1 MKGFEQDIYIGESS
15 NSSLLWLA
23 AVAVCFATH
32 LKDGE
37 QGVDDAVEVG
47 GGRFF
52 REVEGAAEELHPE
65 EGEDEDEEN
74 EEDEQGDDGGDGV
87 HEGLDQAAHGFP
99 VSVRG
104 QQR

>member
-1 MKGFEQDIYIGESS
+1 MGFRNLEDSEA
-15 NSSLLWLA
+15 SLEEVVKSGAGSLRTK
-23 AVAVCFATH
+23 FAT
-32 LKDGE
+32 
-37 QGVDDAVEVG
+37 
-47 GGRFF
+47 
-52 REVEGAAEELHPE
+52 EELEKKDWQEWKELTRKRWHLHAE

>member
-1 MKGFEQDIYIGESS
+1 MRNLLYWDFRNLEDSEA
-15 NSSLLWLA
+15 SLEEVVKSGAGSLRTE
-23 AVAVCFATH
+23 FAT
-32 LKDGE
+32 
-37 QGVDDAVEVG
+37 
-47 GGRFF
+47 
-52 REVEGAAEELHPE
+52 EELEKKSQAWKKLTRKRWHLHAE

-99 VSVRG
+99 VPVRG